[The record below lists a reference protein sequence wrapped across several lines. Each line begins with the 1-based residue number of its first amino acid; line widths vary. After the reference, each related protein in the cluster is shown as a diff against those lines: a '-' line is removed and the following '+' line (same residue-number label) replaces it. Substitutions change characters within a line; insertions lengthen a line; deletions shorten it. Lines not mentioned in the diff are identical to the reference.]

1 LQNIRKIGAM
11 RMIPKKVVESRI
23 DSIVEFSEL
32 GDFVRLPVKTFSS
45 GMMARLMFACAT
57 EFEADIIVLDEWLGA
72 GDAAFSQKAYNR
84 MEGFVDKAQ
93 MVILGTHSFDLVAR
107 VCNKVIELAAG
118 RPVFSGTTADWFAWR
133 AAR

>member
-1 LQNIRKIGAM
+1 
-11 RMIPKKVVESRI
+11 
-23 DSIVEFSEL
+23 
-32 GDFVRLPVKTFSS
+32 VKTFSS